1 LGYNPCGIFVKR
13 IGKSNMIDVNE
24 LRKGVTFEQ
33 DGNLYKVLE
42 YAHNKPGRGSATIR
56 IKARD
61 LRKGNTLEMTFT
73 SGNRVQDVRLEFHN
87 AQFLYADDHFLYF
100 MDNQTYEQ
108 YPVNLE
114 IVGEQRPFLKP
125 NMDVKL
131 MFFESEALDVELP
144 TSVDMLIT
152 KAEPSVR
159 GDTATGVTKKVI
171 TETGLEVQV
180 PSFVN
185 EGDTIRVDTRNGNYV
200 TRV

>member
-1 LGYNPCGIFVKR
+1 MLFFKKQRKIF
-13 IGKSNMIDVNE
+13 IIDVNE

-33 DGNLYKVLE
+33 DGNLYKVVD
-42 YAHNKPGRGSATIR
+42 YAHNKPGRGAATIR

-61 LRKGNTLEMTFT
+61 LRKGTNLEMTFN
-73 SGNRVQDVRLEFHN
+73 SGNRVQDIRLDYHN
-87 AQFLYADDHFLYF
+87 AQFLYADGDLYYF
-100 MDNQTYEQ
+100 MDNQSYEQ
-108 YPVNLE
+108 YPVKADTL
-114 IVGEQRPFLKP
+114 GDQTQYLKP

-144 TSVDMLIT
+144 TSVDLLVT
-152 KAEPSVR
+152 KAEPAVR
-159 GDTATGVTKKVI
+159 GDTATGVTKKVL

-185 EGDTIRVDTRNGNYV
+185 QGDTIRVDTRNGNYV

>member
-1 LGYNPCGIFVKR
+1 MLFFKKQRKIF
-13 IGKSNMIDVNE
+13 MIDVNE

-33 DGNLYKVLE
+33 DGNLYKVVD
-42 YAHNKPGRGSATIR
+42 YAHNKPGRGAATIR

-61 LRKGNTLEMTFT
+61 LRKGTNLEMTFN
-73 SGNRVQDVRLEFHN
+73 SGNRVQDIRLDYHN
-87 AQFLYADDHFLYF
+87 AQFLYADGDLYYF
-100 MDNQTYEQ
+100 MDNQSYEQ
-108 YPVNLE
+108 YPVKADTL
-114 IVGEQRPFLKP
+114 GDQTQYLKP

-144 TSVDMLIT
+144 TSVDLLVT
-152 KAEPSVR
+152 KAEPAVR
-159 GDTATGVTKKVI
+159 GDTATGVTKKVL

-185 EGDTIRVDTRNGNYV
+185 QGDTIRVDTRNGNYV

>member
-1 LGYNPCGIFVKR
+1 
-13 IGKSNMIDVNE
+13 MINVNE

-42 YAHNKPGRGSATIR
+42 YAHNKPGRGAATIR
-56 IKARD
+56 IKTRD
-61 LRKGNTLEMTFT
+61 LRKGTILEMTFN
-73 SGNRVQDVRLEFHN
+73 SGNRVQDIRLDYHN
-87 AQFLYADDHFLYF
+87 AQFLYADGNLYYF
-100 MDNQTYEQ
+100 MDNQSYEQ
-108 YPVNLE
+108 YPVNADILGDQ
-114 IVGEQRPFLKP
+114 VQYLKP

-144 TSVDMLIT
+144 TSVDMLVT
-152 KAEPSVR
+152 KAEPAVR

-180 PSFVN
+180 PSFIN
-185 EGDTIRVDTRNGNYV
+185 LGDTIRVDTRNSNYI

>member
-1 LGYNPCGIFVKR
+1 
-13 IGKSNMIDVNE
+13 MINVNE

-42 YAHNKPGRGSATIR
+42 YAHNKPGRGAATIR
-56 IKARD
+56 IKTRD
-61 LRKGNTLEMTFT
+61 LRKGTILEMTFN
-73 SGNRVQDVRLEFHN
+73 SGNRVQDIRLDYHN
-87 AQFLYADDHFLYF
+87 AQFLYVDGNLYYF
-100 MDNQTYEQ
+100 MDNQSYEQ
-108 YPVNLE
+108 YPVNADILGDQ
-114 IVGEQRPFLKP
+114 VQYLKP

-144 TSVDMLIT
+144 TSVDMLVT
-152 KAEPSVR
+152 KAEPAVR

-180 PSFVN
+180 PSFIN
-185 EGDTIRVDTRNGNYV
+185 LGDTIRVDTRNSNYI

>member
-1 LGYNPCGIFVKR
+1 
-13 IGKSNMIDVNE
+13 MIDVNE

-33 DGNLYKVLE
+33 DGDLYKVLD
-42 YAHNKPGRGSATIR
+42 YSHNKPGRGQATIR

-61 LRKGNTLEMTFT
+61 LRKGTTLEMTFS
-73 SGNRVQDVRLEFHN
+73 SGNRVQDVRLDYHN
-87 AQFLYADDHFLYF
+87 AQFLYADDRFFYF

-108 YPVNLE
+108 YPVSKE
-114 IVGEQRPFLKP
+114 IIDDMAEFLKP

-131 MFFESEALDVELP
+131 EFYGTEALDVDLP
-144 TSVDMLIT
+144 TSVDLLIT

-159 GDTATGVTKKVI
+159 GDTATGVTKRVI

-180 PSFVN
+180 PSFVDQ
-185 EGDTIRVDTRNGNYV
+185 GDTIRVDTRNGEYI

>member
-1 LGYNPCGIFVKR
+1 
-13 IGKSNMIDVNE
+13 MIDVNE

-33 DGNLYKVLE
+33 DGSLYKVLD
-42 YAHNKPGRGSATIR
+42 YAHNKPGRGQATIR

-61 LRKGNTLEMTFT
+61 LRKGTTLDMTFN
-73 SGNRVQDVRLEFHN
+73 SGNRVQDVRLDYHN
-87 AQFLYADDHFLYF
+87 AQFLYADDRFFYF

-108 YPVNLE
+108 YPVNKD
-114 IVGEQRPFLKP
+114 IVGEQADYLKP

-131 MFFESEALDVELP
+131 MFYGTEALDVELP
-144 TSVDMLIT
+144 TSVDLLIT
-152 KAEPSVR
+152 RAEPSVR

-180 PSFVN
+180 PSFV
-185 EGDTIRVDTRNGNYV
+185 EQGDTIRVDTRNGEYV

>member
-1 LGYNPCGIFVKR
+1 
-13 IGKSNMIDVNE
+13 MIDVNE

-42 YAHNKPGRGSATIR
+42 YAHNKPGRGAATIR
-56 IKARD
+56 IKTRD
-61 LRKGNTLEMTFT
+61 LRKGTILEMTFS
-73 SGNRVQDVRLEFHN
+73 SGNRVQDIRLDYHN
-87 AQFLYADDHFLYF
+87 AQFLYADGNLFYF
-100 MDNQTYEQ
+100 MDNQSYEQ
-108 YPVNLE
+108 YPVNADIL
-114 IVGEQRPFLKP
+114 GDQTQFLKP

-144 TSVDMLIT
+144 TSVDLEVT

-159 GDTATGVTKKVI
+159 GDTATGVTKKVL

-180 PSFVN
+180 PSFIN
-185 EGDTIRVDTRNGNYV
+185 TGDTIRVDTRNGNYV

>member
-1 LGYNPCGIFVKR
+1 
-13 IGKSNMIDVNE
+13 MIDVNE

-33 DGNLYKVLE
+33 DGDLYKVLD
-42 YAHNKPGRGSATIR
+42 YSHNKPGRGQATIR

-61 LRKGNTLEMTFT
+61 LRKGNTLDMTFN
-73 SGNRVQDVRLEFHN
+73 SGNRVQDVRLDYHN
-87 AQFLYADDHFLYF
+87 AQFLYADDRFFYF

-108 YPVNLE
+108 YPVNKE
-114 IVGEQRPFLKP
+114 IVGEMAEFLKP

-131 MFFESEALDVELP
+131 MFFETEALDLDLP
-144 TSVDMLIT
+144 TSVDMLVT

-159 GDTATGVTKKVI
+159 GDTATGVTKRVT

-180 PSFVN
+180 PSFV
-185 EGDTIRVDTRNGNYV
+185 EQGDTIRVDTRNGEYI

>member
-1 LGYNPCGIFVKR
+1 
-13 IGKSNMIDVNE
+13 MIDVNE

-33 DGNLYKVLE
+33 DGSLYKVLD
-42 YAHNKPGRGSATIR
+42 YAHNKPGRGAATIR

-61 LRKGNTLEMTFT
+61 LRKGTTLEMTFN
-73 SGNRVQDVRLEFHN
+73 SGNRVQDVRLEYHN
-87 AQFLYADDHFLYF
+87 SQFLYSDDRFYYF
-100 MDNQTYEQ
+100 MDNQNYEQ
-108 YPVNLE
+108 YSVNAE
-114 IVGEQRPFLKP
+114 IVGDQAPYLKP

-144 TSVDMLIT
+144 TSVDLLIT

-159 GDTATGVTKKVI
+159 GDTATGVTKRVI

-185 EGDTIRVDTRNGNYV
+185 QGDTIRVDTRNGNYV